1 MALEKAVFFCPDDPP
16 SVGRVYVQFNPN
28 SLEYSYGKKTFK
40 KSAKKDGQR
49 GVQQS
54 PLAAREQ
61 ARLSMRL
68 FFNTFESESSYE
80 DVRRK
85 IMPLRAFLCKTGD
98 EETVNGRTVM
108 FAWGTLAFKGT
119 MDGFS
124 ASYQMFAS
132 DGTPVQAEVSLSITG
147 EDTACKKDDQGA
159 VSESGPEDADAGSG
173 GDEGFGWLFEE

>member
-16 SVGRVYVQFNPN
+16 AVGRVYVQFNPN
-28 SLEYSYGKKTFK
+28 SLEYSYGKKSFK
-40 KSAKKDGQR
+40 KTAKQDGQR
-49 GVQQS
+49 EIQQS

-68 FFNTFESESSYE
+68 FFNTFENECSYE
-80 DVRRK
+80 DVRNK
-85 IMPLRAFLCKTGD
+85 IRPLRAFLCKTGD

-119 MDGFS
+119 MDSFS
-124 ASYQMFAS
+124 ATYQMFAS

-147 EDTACKKDDQGA
+147 EDTACEKDGQGA
-159 VSESGPEDADAGSG
+159 GSESVTGDGDAGSG